1 MNNQFDWLNNRTM
14 PYNRP
19 NGWVRLDRAWARR
32 LGVTRDRGVYR
43 IRHRDLLNRIDP
55 LAGSLPM
62 SGSWKI
68 DPQHTR
74 VGFVAPHLMVA
85 KVRGGFR
92 DVAGT
97 VSVGTGA
104 ADSWVEVTVDT
115 ASIDTG
121 QPVRDAH
128 LRSADFLDSDN
139 HPHMR
144 FKSTGL
150 EICGSSSA
158 RVTGDLTLKGVTRPV
173 TFDLQFLGRTTDE
186 NGRPKVAFDAR
197 ASIDREEFGL
207 VWNRVLEAGGVLVGR
222 QIELQIEAQAIA
234 A

>member
-1 MNNQFDWLNNRTM
+1 MTDQFDWLKSR
-14 PYNRP
+14 PIPSNRP
-19 NGWVRLDRAWARR
+19 NGWVRLDKAWARR
-32 LGVTRDRGVYR
+32 LGVTRDCGVYR
-43 IRHRDLLNRIDP
+43 IRQRDLLNRINP
-55 LAGSLPM
+55 LASSLPM
-62 SGSWKI
+62 AGSWMI

-85 KVRGGFR
+85 KVRGGFNK
-92 DVAGT
+92 VSGT

-104 ADSWVEVTVDT
+104 ADSWVDVTVDT

-121 QPVRDAH
+121 LPLRDAH

-144 FKSTGL
+144 FQSTDL
-150 EICGSSSA
+150 EICGSTSA

-173 TFDLQFLGRTTDE
+173 TLDLEFLGRTADE
-186 NGRPKVAFDAR
+186 HGTPKVAFEAR

-207 VWNRVLEAGGVLVGR
+207 TWNRALEAGGVLVGR
-222 QIELQIEAQAIA
+222 RIELQIEAQAVA